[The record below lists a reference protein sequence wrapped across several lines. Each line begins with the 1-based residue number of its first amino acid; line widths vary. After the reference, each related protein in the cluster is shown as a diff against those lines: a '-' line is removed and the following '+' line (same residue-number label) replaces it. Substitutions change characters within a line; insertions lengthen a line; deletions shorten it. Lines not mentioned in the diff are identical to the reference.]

1 MRAKLGL
8 LAAQAVAF
16 GLVCAFLLVPASALF
31 LDRYGSRNLP
41 YVYLVV
47 AVAGL
52 AVSAAMRRAQ
62 ARVSLATLATWVL
75 LVLLAVLTAAW
86 LIIVIGGGL
95 WVTFP
100 LVVLFWLSIPIGFVL
115 IGAQGGRLLDVRQ
128 MKAHF
133 PAVLAGFPA
142 GFGFGG
148 LVAAWLVG
156 IIGGPEHLLAFDVG
170 AAALWVVLLRVTALQ
185 FRGQLDTRPAPS
197 ALPPPATGASVVAV
211 LRRDRLVQAIF
222 GYQFLSAAVTL
233 LLDFMVW
240 ERAAARYS
248 DPTELARFQGLLT
261 LAVDALS
268 LAFVALLAGPLLSRF
283 GLGAGLVANPGGVLV
298 VLGLGLLFGVV
309 EGRASLVF
317 FLFVCAAQVVDLTL
331 TDGMTRTSVNASYQ
345 ALAPD
350 ARLRAQTSVEGAGIA
365 LALGFVGALLLLLRA
380 LGLGVL
386 VVGVIVVVMTVA
398 WLVLSRWSIREYG
411 TSLRAQFARRA
422 WDPQQLVVADDASQ
436 AAVER
441 LLSSPDPRDIRVA
454 VAAVAGSGPHAVAQ
468 LAPMLTDP
476 VPAVRIAAAAALV
489 GTPGDQGDRALEL
502 WKDAACSGDDNLVA
516 AAVDAAARAPNEQF
530 LADLLDLA
538 AHPVEPAGLVD
549 ALEAHADY
557 LTSVLDLVAVPRL
570 ARERLIRA
578 VGVAG
583 SPAARAALVAALR
596 DADPDIRAAAARA
609 LGNIAVLEP
618 GEVGDLLESEA
629 ERAARA
635 LAVMAELPDDVDGL
649 TPLRR
654 ALRDE
659 LADTAA
665 QSAALVGLAVGAR
678 AAARAVHA
686 LRGHDPAQRALALE
700 MIETSLDRR
709 SARLA
714 LALFDPALD
723 DGDRRDRLSAYAP
736 EPADAPSWLSDLV
749 HDNGRRWQQPWS
761 RICALYAAPAALGP
775 HCATFVGP
783 WVHDADP
790 LVVET
795 ADWALDRCGTT
806 ADRTSATDA

>member
-133 PAVLAGFPA
+133 PAVVAGFPA

-222 GYQFLSAAVTL
+222 GYQFLSAAVTV

-268 LAFVALLAGPLLSRF
+268 LAFVALLAGRLLSRF

-298 VLGLGLLFGVV
+298 VVGLGLLFGVV
-309 EGRASLVF
+309 EGPASLVF
-317 FLFVCAAQVVDLTL
+317 FLFVCAAQVVDLML

-398 WLVLSRWSIREYG
+398 WLVLS
-411 TSLRAQFARRA
+411 
-422 WDPQQLVVADDASQ
+422 PVVD
-436 AAVER
+436 
-441 LLSSPDPRDIRVA
+441 
-454 VAAVAGSGPHAVAQ
+454 SGV
-468 LAPMLTDP
+468 
-476 VPAVRIAAAAALV
+476 
-489 GTPGDQGDRALEL
+489 
-502 WKDAACSGDDNLVA
+502 
-516 AAVDAAARAPNEQF
+516 
-530 LADLLDLA
+530 
-538 AHPVEPAGLVD
+538 
-549 ALEAHADY
+549 
-557 LTSVLDLVAVPRL
+557 
-570 ARERLIRA
+570 
-578 VGVAG
+578 
-583 SPAARAALVAALR
+583 
-596 DADPDIRAAAARA
+596 
-609 LGNIAVLEP
+609 
-618 GEVGDLLESEA
+618 
-629 ERAARA
+629 
-635 LAVMAELPDDVDGL
+635 
-649 TPLRR
+649 
-654 ALRDE
+654 RDE
-659 LADTAA
+659 P
-665 QSAALVGLAVGAR
+665 
-678 AAARAVHA
+678 ARAV
-686 LRGHDPAQRALALE
+686 RPTRVG
-700 MIETSLDRR
+700 
-709 SARLA
+709 SATA
-714 LALFDPALD
+714 
-723 DGDRRDRLSAYAP
+723 
-736 EPADAPSWLSDLV
+736 
-749 HDNGRRWQQPWS
+749 GRRG
-761 RICALYAAPAALGP
+761 RRVAGGCRAVA
-775 HCATFVGP
+775 
-783 WVHDADP
+783 
-790 LVVET
+790 VEP
-795 ADWALDRCGTT
+795 RPP
-806 ADRTSATDA
+806 